1 MLRFSRTSTINS
13 VIQHMLN
20 TQNALQGRVAL
31 VTGVSRRKG
40 IGFAIAQQLASLG
53 ADVFIHS
60 FATYDAQHPW
70 GADPDGVAAL
80 VTALQAHG
88 TQIAHAAGDFLDAEE
103 PQQVMN
109 AAVRAFGHIDILVAN
124 HTYSTLGNLEE
135 LTAVEIDR
143 HLQINVRG
151 SLLLT
156 QAFAAQHHKP
166 SGGRVILLTSGQQL
180 TPMPTEL
187 AYAASKG
194 ALQQITMSLS
204 AHLIPRSITVNTVNP
219 GATDTGWAEPELYEF
234 IRAANPQGRWG
245 MPADAAR
252 LIGWL
257 ATDDAQ
263 WITGQTINSNGG
275 GY

>member
-1 MLRFSRTSTINS
+1 MPEAVLK
-13 VIQHMLN
+13 
-20 TQNALQGRVAL
+20 GRVAL

-40 IGFAIAQQLASLG
+40 IGFAISQRLAAMG

-60 FATYDAQHPW
+60 FSPYDAEQEW

-80 VTALQAHG
+80 VTELQTNGTRIAHG
-88 TQIAHAAGDFLDAEE
+88 NGNFIDSAVPHQIMAT
-103 PQQVMN
+103 
-109 AAVRAFGHIDILVAN
+109 AVQTFGHIDILVAN

-135 LTAVEIDR
+135 LTAADIDT
-143 HLQINVRG
+143 HCQINVRG
-151 SLLLT
+151 TLLLT
-156 QAFAAQHHKP
+156 QAFANQHHK
-166 SGGRVILLTSGQQL
+166 STGGRVILLTSGQHL

-187 AYAASKG
+187 AYVASKG
-194 ALQQITMSLS
+194 AVHQLTLSLS
-204 AHLIPRSITVNTVNP
+204 AHLIPRGITVNTVNP
-219 GATDTGWAEPELYEF
+219 GATDTGWADGELYEF

-245 MPADAAR
+245 EPADAAR

-263 WITGQTINSNGG
+263 WMTGQILNSNGG